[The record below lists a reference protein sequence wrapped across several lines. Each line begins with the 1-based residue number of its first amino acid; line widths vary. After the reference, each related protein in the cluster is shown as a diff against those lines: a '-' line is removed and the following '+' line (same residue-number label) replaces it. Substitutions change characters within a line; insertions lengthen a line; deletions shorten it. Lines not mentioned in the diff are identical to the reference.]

1 MRHLLPSTSVADRVL
16 AKMAVLLDC
25 DRARLDVRQRLEV
38 DLDFTALERVQ
49 IALDFEDADGCR
61 VSMDEVARA
70 STVQD
75 LVDVIA
81 DASRRA
87 ARQGQRPRNPDHAA
101 GSRAY
106 GEWLAR
112 GLRRG
117 KLVGRVAA

>member
-16 AKMAVLLDC
+16 AKMAVFLDC
-25 DRARLDVRQRLEV
+25 DRARLDVRQRLEA

-70 STVQD
+70 FTVQD

-81 DASRRA
+81 DASRRVA
-87 ARQGQRPRNPDHAA
+87 APH
-101 GSRAY
+101 AY

-112 GLRRG
+112 ALRRG
-117 KLVGRVAA
+117 KMVGRVAA

>member
-1 MRHLLPSTSVADRVL
+1 MRHPLLSTAGTDRIADRVL
-16 AKMAVLLDC
+16 ARMALFLDC
-25 DRARLDVRQRLEV
+25 DRARLDVHQRLEA

-49 IALDFEDADGCR
+49 IALDFEDTEGCP
-61 VSMDEVARA
+61 VSMDRVARA

-75 LVDVIA
+75 LIDVMA
-81 DASRRA
+81 DASRR
-87 ARQGQRPRNPDHAA
+87 

-117 KLVGRVAA
+117 KLIGRVAA